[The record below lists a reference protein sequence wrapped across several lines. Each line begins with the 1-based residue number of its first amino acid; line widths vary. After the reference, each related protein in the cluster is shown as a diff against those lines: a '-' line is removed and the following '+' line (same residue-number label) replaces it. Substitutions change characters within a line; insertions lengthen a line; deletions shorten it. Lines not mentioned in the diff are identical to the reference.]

1 MNRAD
6 WTPDL
11 LIAGFIIL
19 ACFTLRILGINGE
32 VWSTMGLAVGWV
44 FGGQFHKRRL
54 AQKEATKVAAPG
66 VE

>member
-54 AQKEATKVAAPG
+54 AQKEARKV
-66 VE
+66 